1 MPWLQDTLGWMAWT
15 GVTGAFF
22 AGILILLAGM
32 TVWERA
38 RPTVERRGFLPITT
52 TRGDRFFIGLLSAA
66 FIHLAW
72 LGLTD
77 AAIVWALGLAFVWMV
92 VLLRYG

>member
-1 MPWLQDTLGWMAWT
+1 MTWLHDSFGWMAWT
-15 GVTGAFF
+15 WVTGGFF
-22 AGILILLAGM
+22 LTIVGLLSLM
-32 TVWERA
+32 TIWELA
-38 RPTVERRGFLPITT
+38 QPTTERRGFLPITT

-77 AAIVWALGLAFVWMV
+77 GAIVWALAIAAAWMAT
-92 VLLRYG
+92 LLRYG